1 MAHINLLP
9 WRAKLRKERQRQF
22 ISTAGLSIVL
32 VGLVMLVVHL
42 HIAGLI
48 ETQNGRNEFLNKEI
62 AELDKR
68 IKEIKE
74 MESTKAKL
82 LARMNVI
89 DQLQSSRPIV
99 VHRMDEMVRMVP
111 EGVHLT
117 KFEHRNGSI
126 ALQGVAQ
133 SNARVSAYMRN
144 LDGSPWF
151 GDPKL
156 NVIQTKEQD
165 HSRISEFTM
174 QAKQTVPGNN
184 NNTQAAVEPT
194 P

>member
-9 WRAKLRKERQRQF
+9 WREKRRKERQRQF

-32 VGLVMLVVHL
+32 VGLVMLVIHM
-42 HIAGLI
+42 HIAGMI
-48 ETQNGRNEFLNKEI
+48 ETQNERNEFLNKEI
-62 AELDKR
+62 ADLDKR

-99 VHRMDEMVRMVP
+99 VHMMDEMVRVVP

-117 KFEHRNGSI
+117 KFEHRDGSI

-144 LDGSPWF
+144 LDSSPWF
-151 GDPKL
+151 RDPKL
-156 NVIQTKEQD
+156 DVIQTKEQD
-165 HSRISEFTM
+165 RSRISEFNM
-174 QAKQTVPGNN
+174 QAKQTAPGPDNK
-184 NNTQAAVEPT
+184 TQAAAEPT